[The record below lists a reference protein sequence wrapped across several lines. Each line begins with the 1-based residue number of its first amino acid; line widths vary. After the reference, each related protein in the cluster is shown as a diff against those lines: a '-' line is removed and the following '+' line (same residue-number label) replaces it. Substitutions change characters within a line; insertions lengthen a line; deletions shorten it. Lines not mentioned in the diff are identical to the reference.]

1 MVVNELEENILKFAI
16 EDINK
21 FVDDEDAELAIA
33 HLAFLSTRENSHK
46 INITEDLLR
55 KFAPTI
61 LGKFLVGELDL
72 FGSDVTS
79 HSQNQCIFGYAPAEQ
94 EVQFEYKDGELV
106 ASCDIVV
113 SKLYATDF
121 YSLFLKDNFRNA
133 SVEMTTSTPVELP
146 DGSLDI
152 EWFNVHGCTVLGK
165 PVNGS
170 CPDANVTMVRFSEEE
185 ADEYYCIRLN
195 KEKMVEPESKTYKIN
210 KDELKDSPWGNVDKT
225 ALRNKI
231 MGAKNRNALVRAV
244 YALVESGWEE
254 APSEYLKYPLMQE
267 TDGTFYYNR
276 YALASAL
283 AYAKQEEEQSVIS
296 KVNSLYKKFNLNDE
310 SDKKEETTKMEDLK
324 KLAEQ
329 KADDNAENT
338 KDEKMACK
346 ENMAEQAAAEAKC
359 AEGEASQGE
368 VQCAECG
375 PAKMSE
381 DTAFE
386 KFADVVA
393 ENKALMAK
401 LEEKDKLIADQ
412 ESELEELRKFS
423 EEVKEKEKTSI
434 VNFTLSK
441 IKGKIDEE
449 SYKKYEESGKECKF
463 EDVQAWKN
471 GVLAEFAAN
480 MLKFSEESETEENKE
495 NFIRMELPKDEKLT
509 KKSIWDNL

>member
-1 MVVNELEENILKFAI
+1 MEENILKFAI

-33 HLAFLSTRENSHK
+33 HLSFLSTRENSHK

-55 KFAPTI
+55 KYAPTI
-61 LGKFLVGELDL
+61 LGKFLIGELDCV
-72 FGSDVTS
+72 GSDVTS
-79 HSQNQCIFGYAPAEQ
+79 HTQNSSIFGYAPAEQ
-94 EVQFEYKDGELV
+94 EIQFEYKDGELI

-133 SVEMTTSTPVELP
+133 SVEMTTSKPVELS

-152 EWFNVHGCTVLGK
+152 DWFNIHGCTVLGK

-170 CPDANVTMVRFSEEE
+170 CPDANISMTRFSEKE

-195 KEKMVEPESKTYKIN
+195 KEKMAEPDSKSYKIN
-210 KDELKDSPWGNVDKT
+210 KTELKDTPWGNIDKT
-225 ALRNKI
+225 TLRNKI
-231 MGAKNRNALVRAV
+231 MEAKNRASLVRAV

-254 APSEYLKYPLMQE
+254 APSEHLKYPLMQE

-283 AYAKQEEEQSVIS
+283 AYAKQEGEQSVIS

-310 SDKKEETTKMEDLK
+310 SDEKEEQTKMENEK
-324 KLAEQ
+324 KMAGQ
-329 KADDNAENT
+329 ANDKAQESQ
-338 KDEKMACK
+338 DETMACK
-346 ENMAEQAAAEAKC
+346 DKMAEQEMANAEGNG
-359 AEGEASQGE
+359 GEASQGN
-368 VQCAECG
+368 VQCAECES
-375 PAKMSE
+375 AKMSE
-381 DTAFE
+381 DTALE
-386 KFADVVA
+386 KFAEVVA
-393 ENKALMAK
+393 ENKTLMAK
-401 LEEKDKLIADQ
+401 LEEKEKLISEQ
-412 ESELEELRKFS
+412 EAELVELRKFS
-423 EEVKEKEKTSI
+423 AEVKEKEKTSI

-463 EDVQAWKN
+463 EDVQSWKN

-480 MLKFSEESETEENKE
+480 MLKFSEESETEESEE